1 MNTKYSPQD
10 LATFFAQ
17 YQGISKKN
25 AEAFIRSFFDTVESG
40 LIDDKFVKI
49 KGFGTF
55 KIIIVGERESIN
67 VNTGERIQIS
77 SHPKITFTPDTLL
90 KESINK
96 PFAQFQTVTLNEDI
110 KDSDLAE
117 IDSKV
122 ALEIELAEKEATKAL
137 VENETTAQTETSS
150 QNEEDLISGH
160 TILPENS
167 VSTEDIL
174 IKEESNCSVSPEVKK
189 SSKREDIS
197 SLDNNLEVQDA
208 LEQEKS
214 PLIEIPEG
222 TSFIPTNERHS
233 ENYKYETDSMDNA
246 EEDRI
251 EEQKSPASHSIIR
264 LLKVV
269 SVILCSLTLLTAF
282 YFAGYYHIFGE
293 HMETA
298 KISTMSNHTASAPQA
313 SSTTAP
319 ANSSQRK
326 STKTKEANKPD
337 DLPQTTAPA
346 ASLTPQLRPEDKYAQ
361 MEGSNYKIVGVIGI
375 HKLQSGENLYRL
387 AKQTYGDCDFAKYII
402 FFNKIENPDIITI
415 GSVIKLP
422 QLEKKN

>member
-1 MNTKYSPQD
+1 M
-10 LATFFAQ
+10 
-17 YQGISKKN
+17 
-25 AEAFIRSFFDTVESG
+25 
-40 LIDDKFVKI
+40 
-49 KGFGTF
+49 
-55 KIIIVGERESIN
+55 
-67 VNTGERIQIS
+67 
-77 SHPKITFTPDTLL
+77 
-90 KESINK
+90 
-96 PFAQFQTVTLNEDI
+96 
-110 KDSDLAE
+110 
-117 IDSKV
+117 
-122 ALEIELAEKEATKAL
+122 
-137 VENETTAQTETSS
+137 
-150 QNEEDLISGH
+150 ISGH

-189 SSKREDIS
+189 SNKREDIS

-214 PLIEIPEG
+214 PLIEISEG

-251 EEQKSPASHSIIR
+251 EEQMSPASHSIMH

-282 YFAGYYHIFGE
+282 YFAGYYHIFGD

-298 KISTMSNHTASAPQA
+298 KILTISNHTASAPQA
-313 SSTTAP
+313 SSTTTP
-319 ANSSQRK
+319 ADSSQRK

-387 AKQTYGDCDFAKYII
+387 AKQTYGDRDFAKYII

>member
-1 MNTKYSPQD
+1 M
-10 LATFFAQ
+10 
-17 YQGISKKN
+17 
-25 AEAFIRSFFDTVESG
+25 
-40 LIDDKFVKI
+40 
-49 KGFGTF
+49 
-55 KIIIVGERESIN
+55 
-67 VNTGERIQIS
+67 
-77 SHPKITFTPDTLL
+77 
-90 KESINK
+90 
-96 PFAQFQTVTLNEDI
+96 
-110 KDSDLAE
+110 
-117 IDSKV
+117 
-122 ALEIELAEKEATKAL
+122 
-137 VENETTAQTETSS
+137 
-150 QNEEDLISGH
+150 
-160 TILPENS
+160 LPEDS

-214 PLIEIPEG
+214 PLIEISEG

-251 EEQKSPASHSIIR
+251 EGQMSPASHSIIR

-282 YFAGYYHIFGE
+282 YFAGYYRIFGD

-298 KISTMSNHTASAPQA
+298 KISTISNHTASAPQA

-319 ANSSQRK
+319 ADSSQRK
-326 STKTKEANKPD
+326 SVKTTEANKSD
-337 DLPQTTAPA
+337 DLPQTTTSA

-361 MEGSNYKIVGVIGI
+361 MEGSNYKIVGVIGT

-387 AKQTYGDCDFAKYII
+387 AKQTYGDRDFAKYII